1 MTCHDARE
9 LFSALIDETLTR
21 EERADVYGH
30 LATCAE
36 CRRELAAVERTV
48 TLVRGTTPARAP
60 AGFVDRV
67 MATVRPTP
75 WYVRAG
81 RALVLPWPIK
91 LPLGAAAV
99 LLIAGLAVLM
109 FRGSQPQQ
117 RASQYE
123 TTPPVLADRRVTE
136 PPASVPAGPP
146 AAPATPTTPT
156 APARPPR
163 DAASSDRAGS
173 TREEDRT
180 AAVASRVDQAEKRAE
195 TEKPDAARV
204 ETFSGA
210 RAPAPTM
217 QSAPPAAT
225 DTALAKR
232 EAPAPHVIARLSAP
246 DRDAA
251 ERALAA
257 LAARL
262 GGAVTGRRLEG
273 DTPVVELIIPRE
285 RYEDFAREAA
295 RFGVFRIESE
305 APAPADI
312 LRIAIRLAA

>member
-36 CRRELAAVERTV
+36 CRRELAAIERTV

-67 MATVRPTP
+67 MTTVRPTP

-81 RALVLPWPIK
+81 RAILLPWPVK

-99 LLIAGLAVLM
+99 LLIAGLAVVM
-109 FRGSQPQQ
+109 FRGSQQQQ
-117 RASQYE
+117 RAAQYE
-123 TTPPVLADRRVTE
+123 TTPPVLADRRITE
-136 PPASVPAGPP
+136 APATAPP
-146 AAPATPTTPT
+146 APATPPPD
-156 APARPPR
+156 AP
-163 DAASSDRAGS
+163 SSDRAGS
-173 TREEDRT
+173 AREEDRT
-180 AAVASRVDQAEKRAE
+180 AASRVDPAEKRAE

-210 RAPAPTM
+210 RAPAPPT
-217 QSAPPAAT
+217 QAAPPAAT

-232 EAPAPHVIARLSAP
+232 EAPRAMSAAAPHVIARLAAP

-262 GGAVTGRRLEG
+262 AGAVTGRRLEG
-273 DTPVVELIIPRE
+273 NTPVVELVIPRE
-285 RYEDFAREAA
+285 RYDDFTREVARL
-295 RFGVFRIESE
+295 GVVHIESE
-305 APAPADI
+305 ALGPADS
-312 LRIAIRLAA
+312 LRIAVHLVS

>member
-9 LFSALIDETLTR
+9 LFGALIDETLTR
-21 EERADVYGH
+21 EDRADVYGH

-36 CRRELAAVERTV
+36 CRRELAGVERTV
-48 TLVRGTTPARAP
+48 ALVRGTTPPRAP

-67 MATVRPTP
+67 LATVRPTP

-81 RALVLPWPIK
+81 RAMLLPWPVK
-91 LPLGAAAV
+91 LPVAAAAV

-109 FRGSQPQQ
+109 FRGSQEQQ
-117 RASQYE
+117 RAAQHE
-123 TTPPVLADRRVTE
+123 TTPSVLADRRVTE
-136 PPASVPAGPP
+136 PPA
-146 AAPATPTTPT
+146 APATPT
-156 APARPPR
+156 APAAPLP
-163 DAASSDRAGS
+163 DAASSDRTGS

-195 TEKPDAARV
+195 TEKSDAARG
-204 ETFSGA
+204 ETFSAA

-217 QSAPPAAT
+217 QSAPSAAS

-232 EAPAPHVIARLSAP
+232 EAPAATSTPASHVIARLAAP

-262 GGAVTGRRLEG
+262 AGAVTGRRLEG
-273 DTPVVELIIPRE
+273 DTTVVELIIPRE
-285 RYEDFAREAA
+285 RYEDFAREVA
-295 RFGVFRIESE
+295 RFGVLRIESE
-305 APAPADI
+305 APAAADI
-312 LRIAIRLAA
+312 LRIAVSIPPP

>member
-1 MTCHDARE
+1 MICHDARE

-30 LATCAE
+30 LATCAD

-81 RALVLPWPIK
+81 RAILLPWPVK

-109 FRGSQPQQ
+109 FRGSQQQ
-117 RASQYE
+117 QQAAQYE
-123 TTPPVLADRRVTE
+123 APPPVLADRRVTE
-136 PPASVPAGPP
+136 PPAKAPAE
-146 AAPATPTTPT
+146 PATPATPPPN
-156 APARPPR
+156 PA
-163 DAASSDRAGS
+163 STDRAGS
-173 TREEDRT
+173 TSEEDRT
-180 AAVASRVDQAEKRAE
+180 AVASRVDQAEKRAE
-195 TEKPDAARV
+195 TEKPDAAPV
-204 ETFSGA
+204 EPFSAA

-217 QSAPPAAT
+217 QATPPAAT
-225 DTALAKR
+225 DSTLARR
-232 EAPAPHVIARLSAP
+232 EAPRAMSTAAPHVIARLAAP

-262 GGAVTGRRLEG
+262 AGAVTGRRVEG
-273 DTPVVELIIPRE
+273 DTPVVELIIPRD
-285 RYEDFAREAA
+285 RYDDFTREVARL
-295 RFGVFRIESE
+295 GVFRIESE
-305 APAPADI
+305 APAPADT
-312 LRIAIRLAA
+312 LRIAVHLAS

>member
-1 MTCHDARE
+1 MTCHDARA
-9 LFSALIDETLTR
+9 LFSALVDETLTR

-75 WYVRAG
+75 WYARAG
-81 RALVLPWPIK
+81 RAMLLPWPVK

-109 FRGSQPQQ
+109 FRGSQQQQ
-117 RASQYE
+117 RAARYE
-123 TTPPVLADRRVTE
+123 TTPPVLADRPVTE
-136 PPASVPAGPP
+136 PPATVQSPA
-146 AAPATPTTPT
+146 TPT
-156 APARPPR
+156 APATPPP
-163 DAASSDRAGS
+163 DAASTDRAAS
-173 TREEDRT
+173 TREEDRN
-180 AAVASRVDQAEKRAE
+180 AAVASRVDQAEKRAK
-195 TEKPDAARV
+195 TEKADPTSV
-204 ETFSGA
+204 ETLSSA
-210 RAPAPTM
+210 RAPAPAT
-217 QSAPPAAT
+217 QAPPVAS

-232 EAPAPHVIARLSAP
+232 QAPAAMSTAPPHVIARLTAP

-262 GGAVTGRRLEG
+262 AGAVTGRRVEG
-273 DTPVVELIIPRE
+273 DTPVVELVIPRE
-285 RYEDFAREAA
+285 RYEDFTREVA

-305 APAPADI
+305 ASGPADT
-312 LRIAIRLAA
+312 LRIAVHLAS